1 MKKTD
6 LYNDIPKQII
16 DKTKIKPGQTV
27 SYRLVG
33 LPQNPMDP
41 SRIAYP
47 ALRSIPSTD
56 QIWEPESETYIDI
69 AAVKN
74 VEPDGTHNFHRIN
87 FYGAAGGVVTLH
99 GGRALDQELHTYM
112 SLCNYNASNPNR
124 DDSKPAIFEMID
136 ETKRSEVERLSRNT
150 KREALNIAAD
160 LSAEEVRDY
169 IAAMGLDDSG
179 KLEVLRNTLEELADK
194 APKQFMELIGNKQ
207 AVMKAAINR
216 ALKKGVIVFNAEQ
229 SRFAWPNGEVIL
241 TVSRTTGGDH
251 IEELI
256 GYCVSNAKGE
266 KVYTTIS
273 TKAKK

>member
-6 LYNDIPKQII
+6 LYNDIPKEII
-16 DKTKIKPGQTV
+16 DKTKIRPGQVV

-33 LPQNPMDP
+33 LQPNPMDP

-47 ALRSIPSTD
+47 SVRSVPSTD
-56 QIWEPESETYIDI
+56 QIYEPDSDSYIDI
-69 AAVKN
+69 AAVKS
-74 VEPDGTHNFHRIN
+74 VDPDGTHNFHRIY
-87 FYGAAGGVVTLH
+87 FYGNAGGVVTLY
-99 GGRALDQELHTYM
+99 GGRALDQELHSYM

-124 DDSKPAIFEMID
+124 DQSKPAIFEMID
-136 ETKRSEVERLSRNT
+136 ESKRSESERLSRNV

-169 IAAMGLDDSG
+169 VAAMGLDDTG
-179 KLEVLRNTLEELADK
+179 KLEVLRNKLEELADK

-207 AVMKAAINR
+207 AVMKATINR
-216 ALKKGVIVFNAEQ
+216 AIAKGVIVFNAEQ

-266 KVYTTIS
+266 KVFSTIS
-273 TKAKK
+273 SKAKK

>member
-6 LYNDIPKQII
+6 LYNDIPKEIL

-27 SYRLVG
+27 SYRLTG
-33 LPQNPMDP
+33 LQPNPMDP

-47 ALRSIPSTD
+47 ALRSVPSTD
-56 QIWEPESETYIDI
+56 QIWEPETESYIDI
-69 AAVKN
+69 AAVKS
-74 VEPDGTHNFHRIN
+74 VAPDGTHDFHKIY

-99 GGRALDQELHTYM
+99 GGRAIDQELHSYL

-124 DDSKPAIFEMID
+124 DTSKPAIFEVID
-136 ETKRSEVERLSRNT
+136 EAKRSEVERLSRNT

-160 LSAEEVRDY
+160 LSADEVRDY
-169 IAAMGLDDSG
+169 VAALGLDDTG

-216 ALKKGVIVFNAEQ
+216 ALKKGVIVFNPEQ
-229 SRFAWPNGEVIL
+229 SRFIWPNGEVVL

-266 KVYTTIS
+266 KVYATIS
-273 TKAKK
+273 SKAKK